1 MVDAERSC
9 LLSNGERRLRLTVIG
24 LGFIVATAMLSH
36 GWGELRAPTGGDDGD
51 ALQNAASALI
61 LAGVIMAFGALL
73 TIWNPPGTFILHAL
87 AGLLAIVAA
96 TNGLAAA
103 WAYGAVALVLGGMAV
118 MDSRRN
124 PADSLRT

>member
-1 MVDAERSC
+1 MDTGSRCS
-9 LLSNGERRLRLTVIG
+9 LSSGERRLRLTVIG
-24 LGFIVATAMLSH
+24 LGLIVATAMLSH
-36 GWGELRAPTGGDDGD
+36 GWGELRASTGGDTGS
-51 ALQNAASALI
+51 LQNAASGLI

-73 TIWNPPGTFILHAL
+73 TIWNPPGTFILHGL

-103 WAYGAVALVLGGMAV
+103 WAYGAVALVLGGMAM

-124 PADSLRT
+124 AADPSRS